1 MQKVAVIEFPTE
13 VVMFIDSFT
22 IIGIFIGAATAVVL
36 VIAMLRKRPGRDQ
49 D

>member
-13 VVMFIDSFT
+13 VFMFIDTFT

-36 VIAMLRKRPGRDQ
+36 LMAMLRKRPGRDQ